1 MNTLL
6 SLSGSLLTRLDKGK
20 GAGGDTFSFVML
32 KKGQL
37 QDFPST
43 AWTTVNCR
51 AHRLSS
57 WPPLCTPPGAH
68 LPAGR
73 VWSDCTLQAGP
84 FKRRG
89 SQLNAPIFW
98 RSEEE
103 PQGRI

>member
-1 MNTLL
+1 MIKIIDIADTLCDQLSMNDEIKKFKIAVNLDFSLDVNVVSDTL
-6 SLSGSLLTRLDKGK
+6 TKE
-20 GAGGDTFSFVML
+20 SFE
-32 KKGQL
+32 
-37 QDFPST
+37 PS
-43 AWTTVNCR
+43 
-51 AHRLSS
+51 
-57 WPPLCTPPGAH
+57 AH

-84 FKRRG
+84 FKCRG